1 MQQKTITATPGTQ
14 GYILVRAIK
23 TDASGNITYSDYI
36 SLPYTVPSSSASGGN
51 ILTVN
56 TSGDVQLSGGS
67 LYAASSTN
75 PFPTNV
81 GLIDLTLVSP
91 AVGTGSGVIINQTGI
106 GAYKSGVQQFFLNAK
121 TGQATFS
128 GNVTAG
134 SVKIGPGADPTGT
147 KNGIYIN
154 DYNYWYEDGTW
165 SATASNIQ
173 GALVSSKILKPSAV
187 SNFLASWVGTTL
199 HLHWTFDTN
208 AVVANTTSNQNTKD
222 FLLSLTAGGVTKT
235 IVVQAVKSSAAD
247 NQSYDLTTTL
257 NKSFFGVPQTAFTAI
272 SVAAED
278 TFGNIGPSASPTS
291 IPTYTSPLSVY
302 TPVLATT
309 NINNGYQVTASP
321 SSVFSDPSF
330 QAMQVAESITSQTV
344 YSSSN
349 FNIVYSGTLNP
360 VNILTTNL
368 NQRWVSINFVDILGG
383 QTSWSSV
390 ATADPISPV
399 TINTNAPKDVLAA
412 TGSFIVDDINLAVT
426 VYNISGITAVVTS
439 GTTIK
444 YTSITP
450 HGFLSGDQVQVTGLS
465 ISTYNITGAVTVID
479 SNNFTIDGG
488 SGTGTATGGTAQYAG
503 ISYYVKLNYTSGTIN
518 KNGYFS
524 LNQDGTGNIS
534 QSLLITASTFYS
546 QFGDNYSPISGT
558 IYTLNASGIRSSG
571 FSITSFSRPNPL
583 TTAPN
588 PVVTAVV
595 DGYVVSYSNSSVAV
609 AYAEVYEYFQDPAM
623 MLSSMATADL
633 HDYMTATYLSGGGLG
648 VSTITLNNWIASTAG
663 MTIYMNPAHCMGQ
676 AMNGTNLAP
685 NTFVTNINPI
695 PAAWVT
701 TATSG
706 SGSIAYV
713 TSAAHGFTAGQSV
726 TVSGLAT
733 PTLNVTGIVSATGL
747 SSTGFTLTV
756 SGMTAG
762 TSTTADVGYAALSS
776 AATSTYQ
783 YVVTLSNPMTG
794 VPSGNYTMIGLVTT
808 GSSPL
813 TVFTTNYLQRWPV
826 VIYYDKFQNNSPFG
840 QPSPAYITP
849 INPST
854 SLINSAVQ
862 VSSTGSIY
870 LGSTNTS
877 IPNVILGTT
886 SNEAGMFIWGP
897 NDGGLATPL
906 TASITAVS
914 GTGAV
919 TFTTSAAHG
928 FKVGQYVTISGI
940 TGGTTTYNNA
950 TPTQITAVSTTTT
963 FTTSNTGTGTPSSFT
978 GSLATVSPSTYN
990 GVAST
995 QIIGAPASPYTFVTK
1010 NAQIADWSITGS
1022 HIQNDLTTGTF
1033 SKGYV
1038 GLSGSNA
1045 NYSIWAGSGTS
1056 DNSDGTAKF
1065 SVTPGG
1071 NVQAR
1076 QITIIGSGTLGVTAN
1091 ATPFPP
1097 ITSAVQNGTVATYT
1111 TVAAHGLTTGQA
1123 VNIAGFTAQTTFNAT
1138 RGVVTVTGTNTFTI
1152 PNVNAA
1158 STATVLGYIYS
1169 VVPVLTT
1176 ASITTNVATYN
1187 TSVAHGLVAGNTVN
1201 IAGYTTTQFNV
1212 VPNTAVVT
1220 AASATG
1226 TTTVSYTAVNT
1237 FVAGQTV
1244 TVSGLTITTGSSLN
1258 LTGVVSATGLSGT
1271 AFNLTVPTA
1280 VTGTAA
1286 ATQAG
1291 VATVE
1296 SVIQSTPTTTS
1307 FTLKNYNANATAT
1320 GTGYVVASTPTFTAT
1335 LTYTTGA
1342 VHNLIPGQYITISGI
1357 TATAYNQSN
1366 QAIPYVPSTT
1376 TLGFSTPAF
1385 PAIIGAVLN
1394 GTIAIY
1400 TTATSHGLA
1409 TGNTITTQGFANTNF
1424 NVTNLAITAI
1434 NATSFSVANT
1444 ATAANAAATGMG
1456 YISAVGA
1463 TGGSLISNLM
1473 TAGGL
1478 FSVTSDGTLK
1488 ATGATIDGAITA
1500 RSGTIYGNL
1509 ALGGS
1514 LYSNSIKAAPITA
1527 VTPNATTGVLYTST
1541 GHTFVV
1547 GDVVSISGVAPY
1559 QYSGIFTVTAVTAGV
1574 SFTIGANLNTV
1585 AVTTATGS
1593 AVSTGTQSFILNNS
1607 GLIFNSPTTQGVT
1620 TINGATGLLT
1630 TSSANIGGWLISD
1643 TTGISKTTGSGTIKL
1658 DATNGYVSAS
1668 STTYSSGLS
1677 APSANASTDVVFWA
1691 GSAGAKSTANSF
1703 YVTAVGA
1710 LFANNATISGN
1721 VTANSIVANA
1731 SITSPVITSG
1741 LANASTPTSA
1751 GFYLSA
1757 GSTPSLLISNGTSY
1771 LQYSAGSLNVVGGS
1785 INGGTINGSLFTS
1798 NYLGTGSGLAINYS
1812 SSNQINFSYNGV
1824 LSGQIYSYIVNGS
1837 GGVVINSGTDSVTI
1851 GNGGGFI
1858 GNSSGGFSTLSGAS
1872 VISGGTGSIQV
1883 SSSQV
1888 VVTNSSSIAAYGIR
1902 NIAAYSGSNPLSGS
1916 PATYPGLI
1924 VLVY

>member
-247 NQSYDLTTTL
+247 NQSYDLTATL

-344 YSSSN
+344 YISSN

-444 YTSITP
+444 YTSTTP

-1010 NAQIADWSITGS
+1010 NANIADWVIDST
-1022 HIQNDLTTGTF
+1022 HIQNTLGA
-1033 SKGYV
+1033 SANYV
-1038 GLSGSNA
+1038 GLSATG
-1045 NYSIWAGSGTS
+1045 NYSIWAGSPSSG
-1056 DNSDGTAKF
+1056 NSTNNANF
-1065 SVTPGG
+1065 SVTPTG

-1076 QITIIGSGTLGVTAN
+1076 NISIIGSGQITGVTVSS
-1091 ATPFPP
+1091 TT
-1097 ITSAVQNGTVATYT
+1097 ISATYT
-1111 TVAAHGLTTGQA
+1111 TSAAH
-1123 VNIAGFTAQTTFNAT
+1123 N
-1138 RGVVTVTGTNTFTI
+1138 
-1152 PNVNAA
+1152 
-1158 STATVLGYIYS
+1158 
-1169 VVPVLTT
+1169 
-1176 ASITTNVATYN
+1176 
-1187 TSVAHGLVAGNTVN
+1187 LV
-1201 IAGYTTTQFNV
+1201 
-1212 VPNTAVVT
+1212 
-1220 AASATG
+1220 
-1226 TTTVSYTAVNT
+1226 
-1237 FVAGQTV
+1237 
-1244 TVSGLTITTGSSLN
+1244 
-1258 LTGVVSATGLSGT
+1258 
-1271 AFNLTVPTA
+1271 
-1280 VTGTAA
+1280 
-1286 ATQAG
+1286 
-1291 VATVE
+1291 
-1296 SVIQSTPTTTS
+1296 
-1307 FTLKNYNANATAT
+1307 
-1320 GTGYVVASTPTFTAT
+1320 
-1335 LTYTTGA
+1335 
-1342 VHNLIPGQYITISGI
+1342 PGQYINITGFVTTSYNFNNIAITSVPSPTTFTISGVF
-1357 TATAYNQSN
+1357 TAGTG
-1366 QAIPYVPSTT
+1366 T
-1376 TLGFSTPAF
+1376 G
-1385 PAIIGAVLN
+1385 
-1394 GTIAIY
+1394 GTIVPILLSA
-1400 TTATSHGLA
+1400 G
-1409 TGNTITTQGFANTNF
+1409 GVF
-1424 NVTNLAITAI
+1424 NVTGTGILTATGVNVTGQITAQ
-1434 NATSFSVANT
+1434 
-1444 ATAANAAATGMG
+1444 TG
-1456 YISAVGA
+1456 S
-1463 TGGSLISNLM
+1463 
-1473 TAGGL
+1473 
-1478 FSVTSDGTLK
+1478 
-1488 ATGATIDGAITA
+1488 IT
-1500 RSGTIYGNL
+1500 GNL
-1509 ALGGS
+1509 TLGGS
-1514 LYSNSIKAAPITA
+1514 LYSNTIKTANITA
-1527 VTPNATTGVLYTST
+1527 VTPNATTGALYAAS
-1541 GHTFVV
+1541 GHTFVA
-1547 GDVVSISGVAPY
+1547 GDVISISGVAPY
-1559 QYSGIFTVTAVTAGV
+1559 QYSGIWTISSVVAGTSFTVL
-1574 SFTIGANLNTV
+1574 SNLNTT

-1593 AVSTGTQSFILNNS
+1593 AISSGVQSFIINKS

-1620 TINGATGLLT
+1620 TIDGNTGLLVT
-1630 TSSANIGGWLISD
+1630 QSALIGGWNVGPSSI
-1643 TTGISKTTGSGTIKL
+1643 TKTSTSGTLTLDSTLSQITASGYSTYTAGMSAPITGS
-1658 DATNGYVSAS
+1658 
-1668 STTYSSGLS
+1668 
-1677 APSANASTDVVFWA
+1677 STDKVFWA
-1691 GSAGAKSTANSF
+1691 GVSKVSPNF
-1703 YVTAVGA
+1703 YVQADGT
-1710 LFANNATISGN
+1710 LFANSATISGN
-1721 VTANSIVANA
+1721 ITANAVVANT
-1731 SITSPVITSG
+1731 SISTANFSLTGTSGDLWSSTGAFQFGGSSGIKYSGSGNITIGSSGNPVTINTSTGAVTIGGTITAGAITSG
-1741 LANASTPTSA
+1741 STITGVTIQSYGGSNNIVLTSGA
-1751 GFYLSA
+1751 LQF
-1757 GSTPSLLISNGTSY
+1757 TDTTGTS
-1771 LQYSAGSLNVVGGS
+1771 V
-1785 INGGTINGSLFTS
+1785 
-1798 NYLGTGSGLAINYS
+1798 
-1812 SSNQINFSYNGV
+1812 
-1824 LSGQIYSYIVNGS
+1824 
-1837 GGVVINSGTDSVTI
+1837 
-1851 GNGGGFI
+1851 
-1858 GNSSGGFSTLSGAS
+1858 
-1872 VISGGTGSIQV
+1872 GSIQANATGAIRFWADSGATLPSMTIYNSTGAV
-1883 SSSQV
+1883 ASTTIMHQPLALMASDTSVTSGATSSSRARNM
-1888 VVTNSSSIAAYGIR
+1888 TFSTYAATGTPTGYWGDMWVQ
-1902 NIAAYSGSNPLSGS
+1902 Y
-1916 PATYPGLI
+1916 
-1924 VLVY
+1924 V

>member
-1 MQQKTITATPGTQ
+1 MATNSLDVLGLTPNQSYSIQVFATHTDAAGTTHVSNYSPALTITTP
-14 GYILVRAIK
+14 
-23 TDASGNITYSDYI
+23 
-36 SLPYTVPSSSASGGN
+36 SLSASGSN
-51 ILTVN
+51 FQ
-56 TSGDVQLSGGS
+56 TSNYGTDIQLSGGS
-67 LYAASSTN
+67 LYAGT
-75 PFPTNV
+75 FPLNV
-81 GLIDLTLVSP
+81 GQTDLTLTNP
-91 AVGTGSGVIINQTGI
+91 AGTGVVLNQTGV
-106 GAYKSGVQQFFLNAK
+106 GAYNGGVQEFFLNAK
-121 TGQATFS
+121 TGKAYFA
-128 GNVTAG
+128 GNLTAG
-134 SVKIGPGADPTGT
+134 TIKIGPGADPTGT

-247 NQSYDLTTTL
+247 NQSYDLTATL

-383 QTSWSSV
+383 KTSWSSV

-444 YTSITP
+444 YTSTTP

-546 QFGDNYSPISGT
+546 QFGANYSTISGT

-1076 QITIIGSGTLGVTAN
+1076 NISIIGSGQITGVTVSS
-1091 ATPFPP
+1091 TT
-1097 ITSAVQNGTVATYT
+1097 ISATYT
-1111 TVAAHGLTTGQA
+1111 TSAAH
-1123 VNIAGFTAQTTFNAT
+1123 N
-1138 RGVVTVTGTNTFTI
+1138 
-1152 PNVNAA
+1152 
-1158 STATVLGYIYS
+1158 
-1169 VVPVLTT
+1169 
-1176 ASITTNVATYN
+1176 
-1187 TSVAHGLVAGNTVN
+1187 LV
-1201 IAGYTTTQFNV
+1201 
-1212 VPNTAVVT
+1212 
-1220 AASATG
+1220 
-1226 TTTVSYTAVNT
+1226 
-1237 FVAGQTV
+1237 
-1244 TVSGLTITTGSSLN
+1244 
-1258 LTGVVSATGLSGT
+1258 
-1271 AFNLTVPTA
+1271 
-1280 VTGTAA
+1280 
-1286 ATQAG
+1286 
-1291 VATVE
+1291 
-1296 SVIQSTPTTTS
+1296 
-1307 FTLKNYNANATAT
+1307 
-1320 GTGYVVASTPTFTAT
+1320 
-1335 LTYTTGA
+1335 
-1342 VHNLIPGQYITISGI
+1342 PGQYINITGFVTTSYNFNNIAITSVPSPTTFAISGVF
-1357 TATAYNQSN
+1357 TAGTGTGGTV
-1366 QAIPYVPSTT
+1366 VPILLSA
-1376 TLGFSTPAF
+1376 G
-1385 PAIIGAVLN
+1385 GV
-1394 GTIAIY
+1394 
-1400 TTATSHGLA
+1400 
-1409 TGNTITTQGFANTNF
+1409 F
-1424 NVTNLAITAI
+1424 NVTGTGILTATGVNVTGQITAQ
-1434 NATSFSVANT
+1434 
-1444 ATAANAAATGMG
+1444 TG
-1456 YISAVGA
+1456 S
-1463 TGGSLISNLM
+1463 
-1473 TAGGL
+1473 
-1478 FSVTSDGTLK
+1478 
-1488 ATGATIDGAITA
+1488 IT
-1500 RSGTIYGNL
+1500 GNL
-1509 ALGGS
+1509 TLGGS
-1514 LYSNSIKAAPITA
+1514 LYSNTIKTANITA
-1527 VTPNATTGVLYTST
+1527 VTPNATTGALYAAS
-1541 GHTFVV
+1541 GHTFVA
-1547 GDVVSISGVAPY
+1547 GDVISISGVVPY
-1559 QYSGIFTVTAVTAGV
+1559 QYSGIWTISSVVAGTSFTVL
-1574 SFTIGANLNTV
+1574 SNLNTT

-1593 AVSTGTQSFILNNS
+1593 AISSGVQSFIINKS

-1620 TINGATGLLT
+1620 TIDGNTGLLVT
-1630 TSSANIGGWLISD
+1630 QSALIGGWNVGPSSI
-1643 TTGISKTTGSGTIKL
+1643 TKTSTSGTLTLDSTLSQITASGYSTYTAGMSAPITGS
-1658 DATNGYVSAS
+1658 
-1668 STTYSSGLS
+1668 
-1677 APSANASTDVVFWA
+1677 STDKVFWA
-1691 GSAGAKSTANSF
+1691 GVSKVSPNFYVQADGTLHATGAVFGTGTVIDANSTLSTGPTLASINTTATNAASAATAAQNTAASAQTTANAALPATGFTAAQIASLVNSGSVTINGGKITAGTIGAGSVVAGTFIAVGGAGNDINNGSTTIQGGKITAGTITAFQISSSYIYAGTVSANKVTAGTLSGSEIIIGNAGANNFFESNYLRTGAPVYGLGINAIGMISASTGG
-1703 YVTAVGA
+1703 AVSPWYPYS
-1710 LFANNATISGN
+1710 NATYDLGIVSPYNQAWLN
-1721 VTANSIVANA
+1721 VR
-1731 SITSPVITSG
+1731 
-1741 LANASTPTSA
+1741 
-1751 GFYLSA
+1751 Y
-1757 GSTPSLLISNGTSY
+1757 
-1771 LQYSAGSLNVVGGS
+1771 AGSL
-1785 INGGTINGSLFTS
+1785 I
-1798 NYLGTGSGLAINYS
+1798 S
-1812 SSNQINFSYNGV
+1812 SSDKRLKDNIQEVDLGLDFINDLKPVKYNKIYIPNTVVVDENGEAVFDENGKHILDQSEQRTGTRYHYGLIAQEVKESLDKFKVGDSFAGWFLDDINDPNSYQS
-1824 LSGQIYSYIVNGS
+1824 LSYEKFISPMIKAIQEMSAK
-1837 GGVVINSGTDSVTI
+1837 INSLQEELD
-1851 GNGGGFI
+1851 N
-1858 GNSSGGFSTLSGAS
+1858 LK
-1872 VISGGTGSIQV
+1872 
-1883 SSSQV
+1883 
-1888 VVTNSSSIAAYGIR
+1888 R
-1902 NIAAYSGSNPLSGS
+1902 
-1916 PATYPGLI
+1916 
-1924 VLVY
+1924 